1 MSADNGIY
9 IAKFPDGYRITCA
22 QAIENVDYF
31 PEGSKKRKKELKSY
45 FGESEIY
52 KTEQDAFNAA
62 LELSAKMEEDEEENG
77 MGFFVLEYG
86 ICYIGEY
93 ELFL

>member
-9 IAKFPDGYRITCA
+9 IAKFPDGYRITYA